1 MHPSNKLRNLSRI
14 APFQRTSPGVIQ
26 GFFVELEENECLLAD
41 GFEGALIGI
50 TYGANPVA
58 VYEVTM
64 CIDLLMSEGMSYEDA
79 WEHFSYNVAGSY
91 VGEETARKRTF

>member
-1 MHPSNKLRNLSRI
+1 MGSTANQKKP
-14 APFQRTSPGVIQ
+14 TSVIDPRLMI
-26 GFFVELEENECLLAD
+26 ELEENECLLAD

-91 VGEETARKRTF
+91 VGEKTPVFMIVEGSELL